1 MSDEPVYT
9 QISDKYGYVSGKNG
23 YENKNANKSEESFG
37 ALKLQVDY
45 LDEDVY
51 DLSLKLKPFMTPEV
65 NTSPAPSS
73 SAPEN
78 CSPYNVCSPYY
89 AELHTLADKIERIRI
104 AIITLN
110 GRIELP

>member
-1 MSDEPVYT
+1 MNDEPVYARV
-9 QISDKYGYVSGKNG
+9 SDTHKYKVDSV
-23 YENKNANKSEESFG
+23 KSEESFG
-37 ALKLQVDY
+37 ALKLQVAY
-45 LDEDVY
+45 LDEAVY

-78 CSPYNVCSPYY
+78 CSPYY

-110 GRIELP
+110 ERIELP

>member
-1 MSDEPVYT
+1 MSDEPVYVRV
-9 QISDKYGYVSGKNG
+9 SDKHR
-23 YENKNANKSEESFG
+23 YESESAKSEESFG
-37 ALKLQVDY
+37 ALKLQVAY
-45 LDEDVY
+45 LDEAVY
-51 DLSLKLKPFMTPEV
+51 DLSLRLKPFMTPEI

-73 SAPEN
+73 SVPEN
-78 CSPYNVCSPYY
+78 CSPYY

>member
-37 ALKLQVDY
+37 ALKLQVAY
-45 LDEDVY
+45 LDEAVY
-51 DLSLKLKPFMTPEV
+51 DLSLKLKPFMTPELE
-65 NTSPAPSS
+65 SPAPSS

-78 CSPYNVCSPYY
+78 CSPYY

-110 GRIELP
+110 ERIELP

>member
-37 ALKLQVDY
+37 ALKLQVAY
-45 LDEDVY
+45 LDEAVY

-78 CSPYNVCSPYY
+78 CSPYY

-110 GRIELP
+110 ERIELP

>member
-37 ALKLQVDY
+37 AESFGALKLQVAY
-45 LDEDVY
+45 LDEAVY

-65 NTSPAPSS
+65 TSPAPSS

-78 CSPYNVCSPYY
+78 CSPYY

-104 AIITLN
+104 AIIILN
-110 GRIELP
+110 ERIELP

>member
-37 ALKLQVDY
+37 ALKLQVAY
-45 LDEDVY
+45 LDEAVY

-73 SAPEN
+73 APEN
-78 CSPYNVCSPYY
+78 CSPYY
-89 AELHTLADKIERIRI
+89 AELYTLADKIERIRI

-110 GRIELP
+110 ERIELP

>member
-1 MSDEPVYT
+1 MSDEPVYVR
-9 QISDKYGYVSGKNG
+9 VSSKHE
-23 YENKNANKSEESFG
+23 YESETAKSEESFG
-37 ALKLQVDY
+37 KLKLQVSY
-45 LDEDVY
+45 LDEAVY
-51 DLSLKLKPFMTPEV
+51 DLSLRLKPFMTPEI

-73 SAPEN
+73 SVPEN
-78 CSPYNVCSPYY
+78 CSPYY

>member
-1 MSDEPVYT
+1 MSDEPVYVRV
-9 QISDKYGYVSGKNG
+9 SDKYGYVS
-23 YENKNANKSEESFG
+23 ESAKSAESFG
-37 ALKLQVDY
+37 ALKLQVAY
-45 LDEDVY
+45 LDEAVY
-51 DLSLKLKPFMTPEV
+51 ALEIKLKPFMTPEV

-78 CSPYNVCSPYY
+78 CSPYY

-110 GRIELP
+110 ERIELP

>member
-1 MSDEPVYT
+1 MSDEPVYVR
-9 QISDKYGYVSGKNG
+9 VSSKHE
-23 YENKNANKSEESFG
+23 YESKTANKSEESFG
-37 ALKLQVDY
+37 ALKLQVAY
-45 LDEDVY
+45 LDEAVY

-78 CSPYNVCSPYY
+78 CSPYY

-110 GRIELP
+110 ERIELP

>member
-9 QISDKYGYVSGKNG
+9 QISDKYVRVSDKHR
-23 YENKNANKSEESFG
+23 YESESAKSAESFG
-37 ALKLQVDY
+37 SLKLQVSY
-45 LDEDVY
+45 LDEAVY

-78 CSPYNVCSPYY
+78 CSPYY

-110 GRIELP
+110 ERIELP